1 MKKYLFLLGLSLI
14 ISFAIYGQNINFQR
28 LGKAEGLSQVS
39 VLSIYQD
46 NIGYLWFGTEEGLNR
61 FDGTEIKVFQVE
73 ENSPSGL
80 PSNIVN
86 AIQGDGKGHLYLLSG
101 YQTLVSYSLSTNEFV
116 AMVDGC
122 NTIAA
127 SKNALWYAKG
137 NKIVRY
143 DYDTKQHL
151 DYYLLPKAYTVTTI
165 AEMTNGVLYVG
176 TDRGIIV
183 IDANKR
189 EQRLIS
195 NVHISTIYEDTR
207 KNIWVG
213 TLEQGV
219 YLISRDGQM
228 SHFLDKKRGDAISS
242 NIIRSFCEDNYGQIW
257 IGSFSG
263 LDVYIPERSVIRN
276 YNQYSNNP
284 LDLSHNSVH
293 ALYKDMQ
300 GTVWV
305 GTYFGGVNYFNPET
319 NFFNYYYPQKN
330 TANALNFPIVGKMAE
345 DKRGDLWICTE
356 GGGLNFLNR
365 KTKQF
370 AHYNKSNSNLP
381 ENNLKSIWYNK
392 NNDKLYIG
400 THLGGL
406 SIFDIQRKSFKN
418 LNSKNQPYL
427 LNDVIVDIHPYKD
440 GLIVL
445 TQKGLSFLDFGTET
459 IKPFFDDKKLS
470 DLMTVNIT
478 SVFVDRENMLWCES
492 NVGLKRINLN
502 NKEYRLYQHGFD
514 NVGTIGRHMVTKIF
528 QSSKN
533 ELFFASKGS
542 GLFKYIRDKD
552 VFLRYSSKADGLLSD
567 FIYDIAET
575 SYGYLILHTNKGIN
589 LFDTENKKNIIIDKN
604 RGLPLEMINYGCG
617 VYCTSDSEIFAGG
630 MNGMVSFFEKQISIP
645 DKPYNLFFSELYI
658 DNKLIEPNS
667 PKSVLD
673 QNLAFVER
681 LRLKHWQNNI
691 YIKFATSNFVKSSQK
706 QFEYKLEGVDKT
718 WVKSTDQ
725 RIRYSN
731 LNPGKYE
738 LRVREHGV
746 ENANAREIKLL
757 IHIMAPFYA
766 TWLAYLLYFLLS
778 IFLFWRIV
786 VFYKSRLKLKT
797 SLAYEIRENDRIK
810 ELNQA
815 KLQFFTNVSHEFR
828 TPLTL
833 IIGHVEAMLHSGN
846 VSQSI
851 SNKLQKIN
859 NNALHLRNLI
869 TELLDFRKQER
880 GLMQLKVSN
889 RDFVS
894 FSRSIF
900 ETFND
905 MASSKKIN
913 YSFECAEKQ
922 IMLWFDAPQ
931 MQKVLFNLLSNAFK
945 YTPEKGN
952 VRLRIERKAD
962 FVRLM
967 VIDNGIGI
975 PASDLERIFERFY
988 QSNNHDDY
996 ASASFSTGV
1005 GLALSKGIVD
1015 LHKARIKAN
1024 NNADKGATFELELL
1038 LGNAHFDAADIQAE
1052 TTSFVPTEFMTIN
1065 ANDAVELSKE
1075 LPETKNASILIVE
1088 DNDEMRHFLA
1098 EIFASLYNVETA
1110 ADGAE
1115 ALELLHHMQPDIIL
1129 SDVMMP
1135 KVDGKELC
1143 VRLKSNFETCHIPF
1157 VLLTAETSVENNIEG
1172 LTLGADDYI
1181 TKPFNVKVLI
1191 SKCNNMVQ
1199 NRRRLQERF
1208 LKQTEDAPVTLAT
1221 NKLDQDMLQKAT
1233 DIVTAHIDDSNFDV
1247 TKFASEMALG
1257 RSKLYIKLKGI
1268 TGMTPNDFIQNIRLK
1283 AAANMLKNDLD
1294 LNVSDITY
1302 RLGFNTP
1309 RYFSKCFKDL
1319 FGMSPMRYRRQF
1331 NPHSEE
1337 VIDDDIDD

>member
-1 MKKYLFLLGLSLI
+1 MKKHLFTLSIILI
-14 ISFAIYGQNINFQR
+14 VFGAINAQNINFQR
-28 LGKAEGLSQVS
+28 LGKPEGLSQVS

-46 NIGYLWFGTEEGLNR
+46 DIGYLWFGTEEGLNR
-61 FDGTEIKVFQVE
+61 FDGTEIKIFQVE
-73 ENSPSGL
+73 ENNQAGL
-80 PSNIVN
+80 PSNIIN
-86 AIQGDGKGHLYLLSG
+86 AIQGDGKGNLYMLSG
-101 YQTLVSYSLSTNEFV
+101 YHTLVTYNLRSNEFSTL
-116 AMVDGC
+116 ATGS
-122 NTIAA
+122 NTIA
-127 SKNALWYAKG
+127 NGQNNLWYAQN
-137 NKIVRY
+137 NKIIRY
-143 DYDTKQHL
+143 DYNSKQHL
-151 DYYLLPKAYTVTTI
+151 DYYLLPKNHTVTAI
-165 AEMTNGVLYVG
+165 AELPNKVLYVG
-176 TDRGIIV
+176 TDHGLIA

-195 NVHISTIYEDTR
+195 NVQISTIYEDSR

-219 YLISRDGQM
+219 YLISRDGQIN
-228 SHFLDKKRGDAISS
+228 HFLDKKRGDAISS
-242 NIIRSFCEDNYGQIW
+242 NIIRAFCEDNYGQIW
-257 IGSFSG
+257 IGSFGG
-263 LDVYIPERSVIRN
+263 LDVYIPERGTIRN

-284 LDLSHNSVH
+284 LDLSHNSVY
-293 ALYKDMQ
+293 ALFKDIQ
-300 GTVWV
+300 GTIWV

-330 TANALNFPIVGKMAE
+330 VSNALNFPIVGKMVE
-345 DKRGDLWICTE
+345 DKRGDLWVCTE

-370 AHYNKSNSNLP
+370 THYNKTNSNIA
-381 ENNLKSIWYNK
+381 ENNLKSIWYNAK
-392 NNDKLYIG
+392 NDKLYIG

-406 SIFDIQRKSFKN
+406 SIFDIGKKTFKN
-418 LNSKNQPYL
+418 LNTKNQPYL
-427 LNDVIVDIHPYKD
+427 LNDVIADIHPYNN

-445 TQKGLSFLDFGTET
+445 TQKGLCFLDLDTET
-459 IKPFFDDKKLS
+459 IRPFFDDKKLS
-470 DLMTVNIT
+470 DLIGNNIT
-478 SVFVDRENMLWCES
+478 TVFVDSKNNLWCET
-492 NVGLKRINLN
+492 NTGLKRLNLD
-502 NKEYRLYQHGFD
+502 NKEFRLYKHGFD
-514 NVGTIGRHMVTKIF
+514 NVGSIGRHMVTKIF
-528 QSSKN
+528 QSSKK

-542 GLFKYIRDKD
+542 GLFKYIHDKD

-567 FIYDIAET
+567 FIYDMAET

-617 VYCTSDSEIFAGG
+617 IYCTSDSEIFAGG
-630 MNGMVSFFEKQISIP
+630 MNGMISFFEKQISTP
-645 DKPYNLFFSELYI
+645 DKAYNLFFSELYI
-658 DNKLIEPNS
+658 DNKLIEPNAKKNILS
-667 PKSVLD
+667 ES
-673 QNLAFVER
+673 LAFVSS

-691 YIKFATSNFVKSSQK
+691 LIKFATNNFVKSNQK
-706 QFEYKLEGVDKT
+706 QFEYKLEEVDKA
-718 WVKSTDQ
+718 WIKSTDQ

-746 ENANAREIKLL
+746 ENTREIKLT
-757 IHIMAPFYA
+757 IHIAPPFYA
-766 TWLAYLLYFLLS
+766 TWLAFLLYFILAS
-778 IFLFWRIV
+778 FLIWRII

-797 SLAYEIRENDRIK
+797 SLAYEKRENDRIK

-833 IIGHVEAMLHSGN
+833 IIGHVEAMLQSGN
-846 VSQSI
+846 TSQSI
-851 SNKLQKIN
+851 SNKLHKIN

-869 TELLDFRKQER
+869 SELLDFRKQER
-880 GLMQLKVSN
+880 GMMQLKVSHH
-889 RDFVS
+889 DFVA

-900 ETFND
+900 DTFND
-905 MASSKKIN
+905 MANSKKIN

-922 IMLWFDAPQ
+922 IMLWFDAAQ

-945 YTPEKGN
+945 YTPDKGN
-952 VRLRIERKAD
+952 VRLRIERKTD
-962 FVRLM
+962 CVRLK

-975 PASDLERIFERFY
+975 PTNDLERIFERFY
-988 QSNNHDDY
+988 QSKNHEGY

-1015 LHKARIKAN
+1015 LHKAQLKAHN
-1024 NNADKGATFELELL
+1024 NSDKGATFELELL
-1038 LGNAHFDAADIQAE
+1038 LGNAHFDASDLQSE
-1052 TTSFVPTEFMTIN
+1052 TTSYIP
-1065 ANDAVELSKE
+1065 VELKTMTPIENIEQTIEMSE
-1075 LPETKNASILIVE
+1075 NKNASILIVE

-1098 EIFASLYNVETA
+1098 EIFATLYKVETA
-1110 ADGAE
+1110 NDGAE
-1115 ALELLHHMQPDIIL
+1115 ALELLQHMQPDIIL

-1135 KVDGKELC
+1135 NIDGKELC

-1157 VLLTAETSVENNIEG
+1157 VLLTAETSIENNIEG

-1208 LKQTEDAPVTLAT
+1208 LKHTEDVPVTLAT
-1221 NKLDQDMLQKAT
+1221 NKLDQDLLQKAT
-1233 DIVTAHIDDSNFDV
+1233 DIVTRYIDDSNFDV

-1283 AAANMLKNDLD
+1283 AAANMLKNELE

-1337 VIDDDIDD
+1337 NIDDDIDD